1 MEQIVYYVLT
11 AFAVIITLTVHEY
24 CHAFAA
30 YRLGDPTARNLG
42 RLTLNPIKHIDP
54 IGAICMLLFRIGWA
68 RPVPVNS
75 RYLQKPR
82 RDLAIISFAG
92 PLSNLIMAIV
102 SAFIFR
108 LIYALLRDVT
118 FPNDLL
124 LSIAQNTLN
133 FFSIFHSVNVG
144 IAIFNLIPIPPLDGS
159 RILGIILPSRIYYRI
174 MQYERIIYFALLAWL
189 FLGDFVSDY
198 LLTLPMIANN
208 PLLAISASLLSLS
221 NILNYAITAV
231 SNLIYMLVDLIPFLR
246 L

>member
-1 MEQIVYYVLT
+1 M
-11 AFAVIITLTVHEY
+11 
-24 CHAFAA
+24 
-30 YRLGDPTARNLG
+30 
-42 RLTLNPIKHIDP
+42 
-54 IGAICMLLFRIGWA
+54 
-68 RPVPVNS
+68 
-75 RYLQKPR
+75 
-82 RDLAIISFAG
+82 
-92 PLSNLIMAIV
+92 
-102 SAFIFR
+102 
-108 LIYALLRDVT
+108 
-118 FPNDLL
+118 

-208 PLLAISASLLSLS
+208 PLLAISVSLLSLS